1 MFFPIFVPTKTFYMS
16 TYSHEQLIQD
26 RRYLELLSQSF
37 PNVTSAATE
46 IVNLQAILNLPKGTE
61 HFVSDLHGE
70 YTAFTHILKNA
81 SGVIRRKVDE
91 VFGMNLRQSDKDQLC
106 SLIYYPAEKIALA
119 KQTEKDIDDW
129 FRTMIFQV
137 VAVARMVASKYTH
150 SKIRKHLP
158 SQFTYVIEEL
168 LFEKSEEED
177 KQGYYSAII
186 SSIVDIGRAEE
197 LIIAI
202 CELIHQLAIDTLH
215 IVGDVYDRGPGACG
229 IMEIL
234 CNYHDFDIQW
244 GNHDISW
251 MGAAA
256 GNWALIANV
265 VRISIRYAN
274 VETLEEGYS
283 INLLPLATFALD
295 TYGHDP
301 CTIFQACE
309 FEENTRMS
317 RSLQLMAKMHKAISI
332 IQFKLEG
339 QIISRHPEFN
349 MENHKL
355 LHLIDFEK
363 NTINLDGKSYPLSDN
378 NFPTINPMDPYKLS
392 AEEEQLMR
400 QLYHSFTSSEKLQD
414 HLKCLYSHGSLFL
427 VRNNILLYHAAIPLN
442 ADGTFK
448 EVDIMGVKYKGKA
461 MMERFDQVIRAAYF
475 AEKHSDEKQIAL
487 DYMWYLWCGP
497 DSPLYNKDKMTTF
510 ERYFIDDEQIIKEIK
525 GAYYELANQKDTCDN
540 ILREFGLDP
549 EKSRIINGHIPVRT
563 TKGESPMRA
572 DGRRLVIDGGFS
584 KPYHKTTG
592 IAGYTLIYNSHG
604 VQLVQHE
611 AFESKERAVKE
622 GSDIHCRVQLE
633 EFKYRRMHV
642 CDTDKGV
649 KLQKQIE
656 NLRKLL
662 EAYRYG
668 IIKEK
673 V

>member
-1 MFFPIFVPTKTFYMS
+1 MS

-158 SQFTYVIEEL
+158 PQFTYVIEEL

-186 SSIVDIGRAEE
+186 SSIVEIGRAEE

-215 IVGDVYDRGPGACG
+215 IVGDVFDRGPGACG
-229 IMEIL
+229 IMETL

-295 TYGHDP
+295 TYGNDP
-301 CTIFQACE
+301 CKVFQACE
-309 FEENTRMS
+309 FEENARMS

-363 NTINLDGKSYPLSDN
+363 NTIDLDGKSYPLLDN
-378 NFPTINPMDPYKLS
+378 NFPTIDPSDPYKLS

-400 QLYHSFTSSEKLQD
+400 QLYHSFTSSEKLQK

-448 EVDIMGVKYKGKA
+448 VVDIMGVKYKGKA
-461 MMERFDQVIRAAYF
+461 LMERFDQVIRTAYF
-475 AEKHSDEKQIAL
+475 AEKHSDEKQTAL

-510 ERYFIDDEQIIKEIK
+510 ERYFIDDEQIIKENK
-525 GAYYELANQKDTCDN
+525 GAYYELANERETCDN

-622 GSDIHCRVQLE
+622 GSDIHSRVQLE
-633 EFKYRRMHV
+633 EFKYRRLHV
-642 CDTDKGV
+642 CDTDKGASL
-649 KLQKQIE
+649 KIRIE

-662 EAYRYG
+662 CAYRQG
-668 IIKEK
+668 IIKEQA
-673 V
+673 

>member
-1 MFFPIFVPTKTFYMS
+1 MS
-16 TYSHEQLIQD
+16 TYSHDQLIQD

-37 PNVTSAATE
+37 PNVSSAATE
-46 IVNLQAILNLPKGTE
+46 IINLQAILNLPKGTE

-81 SGVIRRKVDE
+81 SGVIRRKVDDI
-91 VFGMNLRQSDKDQLC
+91 FGMNLRQNDKDQLC

-129 FRTMIFQV
+129 FRTMLFQV

-150 SKIRKHLP
+150 SKISKHLP
-158 SQFTYVIEEL
+158 EEFAYVIEEL

-186 SSIVDIGRAEE
+186 SSIVEIGRAEE
-197 LIIAI
+197 MIIAI

-215 IVGDVYDRGPGACG
+215 IVGDVFDRGPGACG
-229 IMEIL
+229 IMETL

-295 TYGHDP
+295 TYGNDP
-301 CTIFQACE
+301 CKVFQACE

-363 NTINLDGKSYPLSDN
+363 NTIDLDGKSYPLLDN
-378 NFPTINPMDPYKLS
+378 NFPTIDPSDPYKLS
-392 AEEEQLMR
+392 AEEEQLMS
-400 QLYHSFTSSEKLQD
+400 QLYHSFTSSEKLQE

-448 EVDIMGVKYKGKA
+448 EVDIMGVKYKGKSL
-461 MMERFDQVIRAAYF
+461 MERFDQVIRTAYI

-510 ERYFIDDEQIIKEIK
+510 ERYFIDDEQIIKENK
-525 GAYYELANQKDTCDN
+525 GAYYELANERETCDN

-604 VQLVQHE
+604 VQLIQHE

-622 GSDIHCRVQLE
+622 GSDIHSRVQLE
-633 EFKYRRMHV
+633 EFKYRRLHV

-649 KLQKQIE
+649 KLQIQIE

-662 EAYRYG
+662 SAYRHG

-673 V
+673 E